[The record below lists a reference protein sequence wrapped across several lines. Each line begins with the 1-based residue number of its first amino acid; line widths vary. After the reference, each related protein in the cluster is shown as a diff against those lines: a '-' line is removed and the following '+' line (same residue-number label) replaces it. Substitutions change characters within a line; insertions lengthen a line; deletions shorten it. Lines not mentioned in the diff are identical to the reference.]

1 MEERAARVVGER
13 SPLEGADPRLPR
25 SRPARPSGETL
36 PADRRRRARRRYLG
50 KAPDDGG
57 HRLQRHSRGRL
68 HEVRHHP
75 GHTRTGGPVRHRDRQ
90 RRPVGA
96 HQAGTDLPGHTIAT
110 AGSGGRRGDRR
121 PSAPSLSAPGHH
133 PGDVRAGVRERRPRR
148 CTHPRPAP
156 VRHLAPHAKEPPP
169 MTPQHLVLSADR
181 LLPADPTTRGIARD
195 LLAEVR
201 TPRSSPP
208 QARPAG
214 AADRRRRLLRP
225 DESPAAPDH
234 CANRLLHSLAGAGLE
249 RLGAPVGTGRTA
261 DQSRAAFRLLRESRH
276 LLASTPVQAWFA
288 EELTGRFGEGNDAER
303 RPGSCLTPARPGRA
317 LGAGAAPSSTP
328 PG

>member
-1 MEERAARVVGER
+1 
-13 SPLEGADPRLPR
+13 
-25 SRPARPSGETL
+25 
-36 PADRRRRARRRYLG
+36 
-50 KAPDDGG
+50 
-57 HRLQRHSRGRL
+57 
-68 HEVRHHP
+68 
-75 GHTRTGGPVRHRDRQ
+75 
-90 RRPVGA
+90 
-96 HQAGTDLPGHTIAT
+96 
-110 AGSGGRRGDRR
+110 
-121 PSAPSLSAPGHH
+121 
-133 PGDVRAGVRERRPRR
+133 
-148 CTHPRPAP
+148 
-156 VRHLAPHAKEPPP
+156 

-234 CANRLLHSLAGAGLE
+234 CANRLL
-249 RLGAPVGTGRTA
+249 
-261 DQSRAAFRLLRESRH
+261 RESRH

>member
-1 MEERAARVVGER
+1 MEERVAGVVGER

-75 GHTRTGGPVRHRDRQ
+75 GHTRTRGPVRHRDRQ

-96 HQAGTDLPGHTIAT
+96 HQAGTDLPGHMIAT

-225 DESPAAPDH
+225 DESPADPRPLRQPPSALPRR
-234 CANRLLHSLAGAGLE
+234 CRARAAGGAG
-249 RLGAPVGTGRTA
+249 R
-261 DQSRAAFRLLRESRH
+261 DRAH
-276 LLASTPVQAWFA
+276 
-288 EELTGRFGEGNDAER
+288 R
-303 RPGSCLTPARPGRA
+303 RPVACGLPPSAREPTPTGQHARAGVVRRGTHRA
-317 LGAGAAPSSTP
+317 VRRGQ
-328 PG
+328 